1 MGVVVLGFDQTVQTA
16 GILGLSGSEPLV
28 VLAVAFLLFGGK
40 LVPKA
45 GGVARAGAKGL
56 ASGLFEGVK
65 RFRRAMKEDAPQ
77 PASARN
83 RRNRKPV

>member
-1 MGVVVLGFDQTVQTA
+1 MGFDQTVQTA

-28 VLAVAFLLFGGK
+28 VLAVAFLHFGGK

-56 ASGLFEGVK
+56 VSGLFEGVK

-77 PASARN
+77 PVSARN
-83 RRNRKPV
+83 RRNRKPA